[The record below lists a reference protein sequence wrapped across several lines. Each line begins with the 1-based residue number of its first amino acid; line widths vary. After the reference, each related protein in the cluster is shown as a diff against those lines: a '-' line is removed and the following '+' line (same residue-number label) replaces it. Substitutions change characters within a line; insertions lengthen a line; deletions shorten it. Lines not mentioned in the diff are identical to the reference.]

1 MAQAQTP
8 SIGDVPDVWLDN
20 ASTVEGAGKAAGLGV
35 MRTLIRVMMTPDVD
49 ASISELDRKILGGK
63 GRRDR

>member
-1 MAQAQTP
+1 
-8 SIGDVPDVWLDN
+8 
-20 ASTVEGAGKAAGLGV
+20 VEGAGKAAGLGV